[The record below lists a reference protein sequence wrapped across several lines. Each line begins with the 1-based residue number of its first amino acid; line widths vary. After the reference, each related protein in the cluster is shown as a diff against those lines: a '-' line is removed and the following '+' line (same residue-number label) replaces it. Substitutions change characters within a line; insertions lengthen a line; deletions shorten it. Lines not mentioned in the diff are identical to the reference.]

1 MIVSESTLLAW
12 VGGLLF
18 GVPVVLTLAAAAV
31 GWFTDWPSRWV
42 TVQEKKL
49 QPGIGGKANAFR
61 IQISE
66 DLTPVEKRRIIVHE
80 KQHVQDKYRLGILP
94 EAVWSALSKKS
105 HSRWIETRGYAA
117 EVVAGVSTVSQGAKL
132 LSGPLYN
139 LGISEKQAERDI
151 ARVARK
157 LRGSKFSVAG

>member
-1 MIVSESTLLAW
+1 VIVSETALLAW
-12 VGGLLF
+12 AGGLLF
-18 GVPVVLTLAAAAV
+18 GGPVVLTLAAAAV

-42 TVQEKKL
+42 PIREKGL

-66 DLTPVEKRRIIVHE
+66 NLTPEQRRRIIVHE

-94 EAVWSALSKKS
+94 EAIWSAINERG
-105 HSRWIETRGYAA
+105 HSRWTETRGYAA
-117 EVVAGVSTVSQGAKL
+117 EVVAGVSTVAQGARL
-132 LSGPLYN
+132 LAGPLYN

-157 LRGSKFSVAG
+157 LRESKFSVAG